1 LLTFALM
8 QSPLLSLHSIFDAL
22 DLDAVY
28 IPLFEQSPTHVDL
41 ISANTPETVYNAIQE
56 IGNILNASQK
66 AAQLVENLE
75 ERINIIS
82 HKLKFIL
89 EENKPNV
96 LFLNDVSPAKTIYN
110 EYLGNMVRVA
120 GGRIQPGTR
129 DHQVWNP
136 DILIIVNDKPIPQ
149 LLNEL
154 PNALSTPDWSQTAA
168 ISSGNVYI
176 IRHSGFLRQPGATIA
191 DDAEILAEIIN
202 PKYFVFGRDEDAWM
216 KFEWQ

>member
-1 LLTFALM
+1 M

-22 DLDAVY
+22 DLDVVY
-28 IPLFEQSPTHVDL
+28 IPLFEQSPTHADL

-56 IGNILNASQK
+56 IGNTLNASQK
-66 AAQLVENLE
+66 ANQLVENLE

-110 EYLGNMVRVA
+110 EYLGNMVQVA

-129 DHQVWNP
+129 DNQVGNP

-168 ISSGNVYI
+168 ISNGNVYI